1 MSARK
6 NVEEAVERAEH
17 ARMPGGG
24 RYALAAAV
32 VAVIAAI
39 GTLLGNH
46 RSVQALDARSAASL
60 AQARAT
66 FAVVSVVDEHKPQS
80 LDAVVAQGRKLEEQA
95 SSAERRSDTLLSSY
109 ETIEYGTTICEI
121 AIVFVSI
128 SALARKP
135 WLFFTGLGAGVLSV
149 AIIIIGEL
157 RH

>member
-6 NVEEAVERAEH
+6 NVEEAVERAKH

-24 RYALAAAV
+24 RYALAAAI
-32 VAVIAAI
+32 VAVIAAV
-39 GTLLGNH
+39 GTLLANH
-46 RSVQALDARSAASL
+46 RSVQALDARSAAAL
-60 AQARAT
+60 AQNRAT
-66 FAVVSVVDEHKPQS
+66 YVVVSVLDERKSQS
-80 LDAVVAQGRKLEEQA
+80 LNAVIEQSKQLEQKA
-95 SSAERRSDTLLSSY
+95 TTAEERSDTLLSSY
-109 ETIEYGTTICEI
+109 EMIEYGTTICEI

-149 AIIIIGEL
+149 AIIVLGEL

>member
-6 NVEEAVERAEH
+6 DVGEAIERAEH

-24 RYALAAAV
+24 RYALAAAIVAV
-32 VAVIAAI
+32 VAAV
-39 GTLLGNH
+39 GTLLANH
-46 RSVQALDARSAASL
+46 RSVQALDARSAAAL
-60 AQARAT
+60 AQNRAT
-66 FAVVSVVDEHKPQS
+66 YAVVSVLDERKPQS
-80 LDAVVAQGRKLEEQA
+80 LDAALAQSKQLEQKA
-95 SSAERRSDTLLSSY
+95 SVAERRSDTLLSSY
-109 ETIEYGTTICEI
+109 EMIEYGTTICEI